1 MYDITTSEVNKLN
14 GELSSKFV
22 NVAEEN
28 ASTEDLEHGSTLDP
42 NFMETMMQPSSS

>member
-1 MYDITTSEVNKLN
+1 MYDLSTGEVNKLN

-22 NVAEEN
+22 SVAEEN

-42 NFMETMMQPSSS
+42 NLLDSMIRKVVR

>member
-1 MYDITTSEVNKLN
+1 MYDITTGVVNRLN

-22 NVAEEN
+22 SVAEEN

-42 NFMETMMQPSSS
+42 NFMETMMQSSSS